1 MTTHSSIFAGEF
13 HGQRSLTSY
22 SLWIR
27 QEVDTTERLTH
38 TYTKPPHKQMFYFYN
53 GAEKSAFTISEQ
65 SKKRPL
71 SIPTTCTHCNCD
83 IKHIRSASWRTD
95 MVAKEEGVRE
105 GGLELEISRYKL
117 LYTSWINNKVLL
129 YSTGNYIQYA
139 VINQNGKEYKK
150 EFLLCV

>member
-1 MTTHSSIFAGEF
+1 
-13 HGQRSLTSY
+13 
-22 SLWIR
+22 
-27 QEVDTTERLTH
+27 
-38 TYTKPPHKQMFYFYN
+38 
-53 GAEKSAFTISEQ
+53 
-65 SKKRPL
+65 
-71 SIPTTCTHCNCD
+71 
-83 IKHIRSASWRTD
+83 